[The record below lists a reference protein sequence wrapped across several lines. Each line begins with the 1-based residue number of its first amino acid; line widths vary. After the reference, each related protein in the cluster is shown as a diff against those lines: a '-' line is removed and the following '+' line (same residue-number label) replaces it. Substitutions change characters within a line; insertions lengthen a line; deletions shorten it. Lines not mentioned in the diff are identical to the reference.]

1 MKCILIQLN
10 KKKYVYN
17 LMDYNPFT
25 FFIGLVI
32 LCILYSFVFQ
42 KYTIKKELVIDGLN
56 YHYKDVFIPYNEVNN

>member
-1 MKCILIQLN
+1 
-10 KKKYVYN
+10 
-17 LMDYNPFT
+17 MDYNPFT